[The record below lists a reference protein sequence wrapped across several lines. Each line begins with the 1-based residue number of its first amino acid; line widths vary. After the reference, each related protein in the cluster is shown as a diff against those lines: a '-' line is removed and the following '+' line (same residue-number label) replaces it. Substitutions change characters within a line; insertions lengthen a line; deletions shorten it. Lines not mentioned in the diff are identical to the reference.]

1 MKVRKNVISTVL
13 GFMCCL
19 GVVSASYSA
28 DWYTIDGGW
37 CTLIYVPIP
46 EDIQESATMA
56 SGSTPARA
64 ESEDTVL
71 VNISLQEESEV
82 SAEDSSDT
90 QPSAEDAGSEEGF
103 KPLFNGENLEGWTVQ
118 GLEKAGPK
126 VEDGV
131 LVVGGWD
138 YWAVITKEQFKN
150 FILRFDV
157 KFDPRGNSGIFSH
170 RQ

>member
-103 KPLFNGENLEGWTVQ
+103 KPLFNGKIW
-118 GLEKAGPK
+118 KAGPCRDWRK
-126 VEDGV
+126 PVRK
-131 LVVGGWD
+131 WRMAFWW
-138 YWAVITKEQFKN
+138 WAAGITG
-150 FILRFDV
+150 R
-157 KFDPRGNSGIFSH
+157 
-170 RQ
+170 